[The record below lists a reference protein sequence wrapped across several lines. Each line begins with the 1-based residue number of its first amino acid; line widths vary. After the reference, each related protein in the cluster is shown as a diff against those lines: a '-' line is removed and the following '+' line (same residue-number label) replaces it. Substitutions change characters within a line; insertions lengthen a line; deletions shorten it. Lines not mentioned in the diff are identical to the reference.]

1 MTSPGASHNGRDRYN
16 PGPPSRHAMLC
27 DLANEAF
34 DRAYRS
40 QEQQTKTAATALFK
54 LLGVSDASAHGL
66 VRQPA
71 SFWEK
76 LRPKDK
82 APVARALRALAVIE
96 QRFHNKFGSS
106 RPFQLWERAAN
117 LTPDNMECLVELRK
131 NLESTY
137 GSLKEAKSRPAD
149 LSVEMLRQNAFA
161 IKAFE
166 RFRELKFPGSSL
178 KRPTVFSDKHTND
191 AFGWCTSELAAL
203 KLQRDTVIRESSGC
217 GPNNELL
224 NQAEYFIRETLQHQ
238 GLPADL
244 RGIRFWVIQQPEA
257 PFLNPPNGAARRVGR
272 VLTML
277 GSIMELRRDEVAAFL
292 SYALARRFNDT
303 NELGSKIEILHR
315 RNGDLALS
323 IERRF
328 PLTPGSS
335 EIDSAHPSPPT
346 LETPYTEIPL
356 PPNPGDSREIA
367 PVDGSDWL
375 VMLEEQVSKRGY
387 PSKTDPEVFIQVYS
401 RIVQEGILDLEAA
414 GATTKAFTRE
424 VGVLDSGDLR
434 AAMALKAY
442 AAETFL
448 SHQDDMAGCLDV
460 IRLNLLLQR
469 INNSPALSPGKQ
481 DNTRELERRYKELA
495 LKLCAARGIP
505 RLYNRLTE
513 LHEAA
518 I

>member
-1 MTSPGASHNGRDRYN
+1 
-16 PGPPSRHAMLC
+16 
-27 DLANEAF
+27 
-34 DRAYRS
+34 
-40 QEQQTKTAATALFK
+40 
-54 LLGVSDASAHGL
+54 
-66 VRQPA
+66 
-71 SFWEK
+71 
-76 LRPKDK
+76 
-82 APVARALRALAVIE
+82 
-96 QRFHNKFGSS
+96 
-106 RPFQLWERAAN
+106 
-117 LTPDNMECLVELRK
+117 MECLVELRK

-137 GSLKEAKSRPAD
+137 GALKEAKSRPAD
-149 LSVEMLRQNAFA
+149 LSVEILRQNAFA

-178 KRPTVFSDKHTND
+178 KRPTVFSDKHAND
-191 AFGWCTSELAAL
+191 AFGWCTSEIAAL

-224 NQAEYFIRETLQHQ
+224 NQAESFIRETLQHQ
-238 GLPADL
+238 GLPSNL
-244 RGIRFWVIQQPEA
+244 RDIRTWVMQQPEA

-277 GSIMELRRDEVAAFL
+277 GSIMELRRDDAAAFL
-292 SYALARRFNDT
+292 SYALARRFNDVD
-303 NELGSKIEILHR
+303 ELASRIESLHR
-315 RNGDLALS
+315 RNPNLGPA
-323 IERRF
+323 IEKRF
-328 PLTPGSS
+328 PLKPNLPVV
-335 EIDSAHPSPPT
+335 DFAHPNPPT

-356 PPNPGDSREIA
+356 PPVRRGSEMIGQ
-367 PVDGSDWL
+367 VDGSDWL
-375 VMLEEQVSKRGY
+375 VMLEEQASKRGY
-387 PSKTDPEVFIQVYS
+387 QSKTDSEVFIQVYS

-424 VGVLDSGDLR
+424 VAVLDSGDLR

-442 AAETFL
+442 AAETL
-448 SHQDDMAGCLDV
+448 SSHQEDMAGCLEV

-469 INNSPALSPGKQ
+469 INKSSALSPIKQ